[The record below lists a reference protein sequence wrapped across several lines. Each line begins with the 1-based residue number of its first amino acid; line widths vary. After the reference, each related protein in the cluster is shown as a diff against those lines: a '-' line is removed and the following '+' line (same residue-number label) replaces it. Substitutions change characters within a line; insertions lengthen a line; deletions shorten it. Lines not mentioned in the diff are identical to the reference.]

1 MFQIFPLLAIS
12 LVVYVVLTLVI
23 GPEWTNQIL
32 LSVEMVS
39 KDNWVVSYGD
49 AFIIT
54 SMAFLFIEI
63 LRATQT
69 GTDSILNHVFSF
81 VVFVVALLV
90 FLFLE
95 GCGNSVFF
103 VFLTMTLLDF
113 MAGFIVTTMAARRD
127 FGVAG
132 GALGGG

>member
-12 LVVYVVLTLVI
+12 LVAYVILTLLL
-23 GPEWTNQIL
+23 GPEWGAQIL
-32 LSVEMVS
+32 LEVNMVS
-39 KDNWVVSYGD
+39 DDVWKVSYGD
-49 AFIIT
+49 AFIII
-54 SMAFLFIEI
+54 SMALLFVEI

-81 VVFVVALLV
+81 IVFVIALLV
-90 FLFLE
+90 FLFME

-103 VFLTMTLLDF
+103 IYLTMTLLDF

-132 GALGGG
+132 GALGG